1 MDECLVK
8 QLLESSLQ
16 MAQITDLRPLLKT
29 ALQALLASL
38 DADAAQ
44 ISLAVAVDP
53 EIQNMGMDRFGNPF
67 SWPEVMFP
75 IRTDG
80 QEDIWMNGSLARLPL
95 HLGARVIGWLCLEKK
110 SAPLTPSD
118 ADYLRY
124 YAAQIAVDVDR
135 CIQIDTLQM
144 RITSLTTEIQQEKL
158 DRQSSEAALA
168 KRAEQ
173 IETIHHIGMAI
184 TSGLDLQEVI
194 WELYRQC
201 KQVVQLDIFYVAL
214 YNASN
219 EQLNFPLFLDQEKE
233 VPIQPRSLKAEP
245 SLTGYI
251 VQTRKTFYSPDTT
264 APNAAL
270 PVQLLIRRGGTSS
283 RSFLG
288 VPLIWR
294 DQIIGILSV
303 QSYQI
308 NAYTPED
315 IRLMETIATQAAG
328 ALEHAQ
334 LYAKLNSAWAG
345 TQEANKDLKK
355 ALSKMEKL
363 AITDKLTGTYNR
375 RKFDEII
382 DAETKRAT
390 RYHTPLS
397 MLMLDIDYFKN
408 LNDAFGHH
416 VGDQVLQSFVRII
429 KAHLRSSDTLTRWG
443 GDEIIVLTPG
453 IDLQK
458 ATMLAEK
465 LRRLVEEHRFVQ
477 QSTARVTISVG
488 VAEFHA
494 GETGDDLLRRADAA
508 LYQAKAN
515 GRNCVIEN
523 EN

>member
-1 MDECLVK
+1 MDERLVG
-8 QLLESSLQ
+8 QLLESNLQ
-16 MAQITDLRPLLKT
+16 MTQMTELRPLLGT
-29 ALQALLASL
+29 ALQTILASM

-44 ISLAVAVDP
+44 VFMLVDVDP
-53 EIQNMGMDRFGNPF
+53 EIQNLGLDRHGNPF
-67 SWPEVMFP
+67 LLPEVTIP
-75 IRTDG
+75 IQNDG
-80 QEDIWMNGSLARLPL
+80 QGAWMNDSLARLPL
-95 HLGARVIGWLCLEKK
+95 QLGSQIIGWLLLEKK
-110 SAPLTPSD
+110 SAPITQND
-118 ADYLRY
+118 VDCLRY
-124 YAAQIAVDVDR
+124 YTAQIAAHVDR
-135 CIQIDTLQM
+135 CVQIDALKK
-144 RITSLTTEIQQEKL
+144 RIADLTAEMQQEKL
-158 DRQSSEAALA
+158 DRQISEAALA

-201 KQVVQLDIFYVAL
+201 KQVVQVDIFYVAL
-214 YNASN
+214 YNPSN
-219 EQLNFPLFLDQEKE
+219 EQMNFPLFLDQEKE
-233 VPIQPRSLKAEP
+233 VSIQPRSLKAEP

-264 APNAAL
+264 SPTAAL
-270 PVQLLIRRGGTSS
+270 PVQLLVRRGGSAS
-283 RSFLG
+283 KSFLG

-303 QSYQI
+303 QSYQPG
-308 NAYTPED
+308 AYSPED

-334 LYAKLNSAWAG
+334 LYAQLNTAWAG

-355 ALSKMEKL
+355 ALGKMEKL

-382 DAETKRAT
+382 EAEIKRAA

-429 KAHLRSSDTLTRWG
+429 KAHLRASDSLARWG
-443 GDEIIVLTPG
+443 GDEIIILTPG

-458 ATMLAEK
+458 ATLLAEK
-465 LRRLVEEHRFVQ
+465 LRGLVEEHHFVN
-477 QSTARVTISVG
+477 QSSTRVTISVG

-494 GETGDDLLRRADAA
+494 GESGEDLLRRADTA